1 MEKRVNIAHFFHS
14 MEFEMAKSYLASC
27 GIQCFGRDEIINRAY
42 ISNVNDGVK
51 LDVLESQAEE
61 AISLLLEKGYLKKED
76 FEPSPE
82 IKWITKFFDKFRK

>member
-1 MEKRVNIAHFFHS
+1 MEKRVNIAHFFQS
-14 MEFEMAKSYLASC
+14 MEFEMAKSYLESC

-61 AISLLLEKGYLKKED
+61 AVGLLLEKGYLKKED

-82 IKWITKFFDKFRK
+82 FKWAEKVINFFKK